1 MLNRICGLKLG
12 GGALDAAVFDFPSLR
27 AGERPV
33 RLVSRHLRTYP
44 NPVPNPGAGPI

>member
-12 GGALDAAVFDFPSLR
+12 GGASDAAGFALPALR

-33 RLVSRHLRTYP
+33 RLVS
-44 NPVPNPGAGPI
+44 